1 MSKLIYTFLKFKKHL
16 LIAAVLAVF
25 ILIPN
30 AARAQTQSEL
40 RAAEKSWNAF
50 WTKFSAAVRTKN
62 RKAFVALTS
71 KNFKSGGGE
80 TIHEWLDYNPWR
92 DLRSSVNRGTKSYV
106 EYKPEIWR
114 ITRDEG
120 LLFVYEKKKGWRFF
134 GELIA

>member
-1 MSKLIYTFLKFKKHL
+1 MREITEMFLKFNKRL
-16 LIAAVLAVF
+16 LIAPVLAVF
-25 ILIPN
+25 ILLP
-30 AARAQTQSEL
+30 AAAQAQTQSEL
-40 RAAEKSWNAF
+40 RAAEKNWNAF

-62 RKAFVALTS
+62 RKAFIALTS
-71 KNFKSGGGE
+71 DDFKSGGGE
-80 TIHEWLDYNPWR
+80 TIREWLDYNPWR
-92 DLRSSVNRGTKSYV
+92 DLRSSVRRGTKRYV